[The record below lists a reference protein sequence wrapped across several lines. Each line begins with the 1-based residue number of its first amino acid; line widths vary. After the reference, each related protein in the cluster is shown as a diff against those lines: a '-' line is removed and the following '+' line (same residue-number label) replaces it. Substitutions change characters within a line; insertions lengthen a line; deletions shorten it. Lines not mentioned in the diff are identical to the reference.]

1 MVIFLD
7 LDGVVNCE
15 KDWVHPYTVRLE
27 CVKNLA
33 RIVKALDA
41 GIVLTSSW
49 RTGWVRIGKCTPQIV
64 NLKQMFSSQGIE
76 ISGRTPKLGNRSL
89 EVNDYCHRHGI
100 TSYLILDDD
109 LGLFTGQENIYLV
122 NVESGLTRHDV
133 KVILRKYKGG
143 RHDIFKIKR

>member
-1 MVIFLD
+1 
-7 LDGVVNCE
+7 
-15 KDWVHPYTVRLE
+15 
-27 CVKNLA
+27 
-33 RIVKALDA
+33 
-41 GIVLTSSW
+41 
-49 RTGWVRIGKCTPQIV
+49 
-64 NLKQMFSSQGIE
+64 MFSSQGIE

-109 LGLFTGQENIYLV
+109 LSLFTGQENIYLV
-122 NVESGLTRHDV
+122 NAESGLTRHDV

>member
-15 KDWVHPYTVRLE
+15 KDCVHPYTVRLE

-49 RTGWVRIGKCTPQIV
+49 RNGWVRIGKCTPQIE
-64 NLKQMFSSQGIE
+64 NLKKMFSSQGIE
-76 ISGRTPKLGNRSL
+76 
-89 EVNDYCHRHGI
+89 DCYC
-100 TSYLILDDD
+100 L
-109 LGLFTGQENIYLV
+109 
-122 NVESGLTRHDV
+122 
-133 KVILRKYKGG
+133 
-143 RHDIFKIKR
+143 